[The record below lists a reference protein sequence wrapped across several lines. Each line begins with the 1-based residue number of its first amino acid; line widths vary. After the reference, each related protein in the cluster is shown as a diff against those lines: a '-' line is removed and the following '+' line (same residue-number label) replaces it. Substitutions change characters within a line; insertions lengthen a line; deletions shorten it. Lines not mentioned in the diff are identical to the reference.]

1 MSIGDI
7 LEGNNAARG
16 IGKGVSKAAG
26 VFGGLKKENDEADR
40 ALLAS
45 QVQLGGALEARKDG
59 QFGKAMQM
67 QQDAETARA
76 KGIDAK
82 RDIAGK
88 LATLTGD
95 RYKTDLGASVT
106 ERGDTMRYLSQLE
119 STEVQRLAATK
130 PSQFKEI
137 FDKLVASPEYQAIS
151 DPNARNS
158 AAARETA
165 NLIKA
170 YPNAKLRV
178 DADMLNKINT
188 RVSNE
193 LSGNVAFQK
202 AMRDGDTAAMQKIKK
217 DLTDGYII
225 QAEQGMLN
233 LSDTRGTGTPAPGT
247 PAPGTPAPGTPAP
260 GTPAPAAKIPTPAI
274 DMLKK
279 DPTPAN
285 RAYFDQTFGPG
296 SAKRILGN

>member
-1 MSIGDI
+1 
-7 LEGNNAARG
+7 
-16 IGKGVSKAAG
+16 
-26 VFGGLKKENDEADR
+26 
-40 ALLAS
+40 
-45 QVQLGGALEARKDG
+45 
-59 QFGKAMQM
+59 M

-82 RDIAGK
+82 RDIAGR
-88 LATLTGD
+88 LATLTGE

-119 STEVQRLAATK
+119 SAAVQRLAATK

-137 FDKLVASPEYQAIS
+137 FDKLVASPEYQAIK
-151 DPNARNS
+151 DPAARD
-158 AAARETA
+158 AMATRETA